1 MFTDCF
7 GKALATGDD
16 VIVSLGRN
24 RLHCGIVMEVSETRL
39 EIACQ
44 YWDGDREY
52 TRRKVFDGEEGKARK
67 IDSIYKINRR

>member
-1 MFTDCF
+1 
-7 GKALATGDD
+7 
-16 VIVSLGRN
+16 
-24 RLHCGIVMEVSETRL
+24 MEVSETRL

-52 TRRKVFDGEEGKARK
+52 TRRKVFEGEEGKARK

>member
-1 MFTDCF
+1 M
-7 GKALATGDD
+7 
-16 VIVSLGRN
+16 IVSLGRN
-24 RLHCGIVMEVSETRL
+24 CLHCGIVMEVSETML

-52 TRRKVFDGEEGKARK
+52 TRRKVFEGEEGKARK